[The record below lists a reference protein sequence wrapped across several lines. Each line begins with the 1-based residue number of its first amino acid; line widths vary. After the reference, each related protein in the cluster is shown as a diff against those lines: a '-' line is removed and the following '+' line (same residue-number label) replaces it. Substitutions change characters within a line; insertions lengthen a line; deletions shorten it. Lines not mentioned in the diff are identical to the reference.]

1 MACGAVS
8 MTPARGVERYG
19 GPPLAPRRNAR
30 PSSVSRAR
38 HRGRPPR
45 APWSRRRAGA
55 RRIVN
60 EVERS

>member
-1 MACGAVS
+1 IHMLEDAFVEESERALAGARR
-8 MTPARGVERYG
+8 TR
-19 GPPLAPRRNAR
+19 PPAR

-38 HRGRPPR
+38 YRGRPPR

-55 RRIVN
+55 RRIIN